1 MFHLESFHD
10 PWQAEGSET
19 VNHVI
24 QNEEYSNFITLFVEK
39 NKSSTKQSNRSKKGP
54 TTNVHSS
61 QKEVRD
67 EKSGYVCFHSFAE
80 SSYPL
85 IWAVLSN
92 FGTNFKVIGGIV

>member
-1 MFHLESFHD
+1 MWFKTTNTRTSWLYLLKRIN
-10 PWQAEGSET
+10 QA
-19 VNHVI
+19 
-24 QNEEYSNFITLFVEK
+24 
-39 NKSSTKQSNRSKKGP
+39 QSKATEVKKDQP
-54 TTNVHSS
+54 TNVHSS

-92 FGTNFKVIGGIV
+92 FGTNFKVIGGIG